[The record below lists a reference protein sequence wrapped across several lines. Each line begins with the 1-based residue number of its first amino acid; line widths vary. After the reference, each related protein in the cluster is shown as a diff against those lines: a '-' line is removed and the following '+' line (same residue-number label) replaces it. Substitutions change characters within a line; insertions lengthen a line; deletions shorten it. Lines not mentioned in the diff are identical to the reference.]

1 MEVIEY
7 PRSRKVWRTKSVIRW
22 IASLR
27 DKESPQEERNEEELF
42 GVCCKQDHE
51 WTLLS
56 YYRPP
61 PEEHALR
68 HR

>member
-7 PRSRKVWRTKSVIRW
+7 PRSRKVWRTKSLIRW

-42 GVCCKQDHE
+42 GVCWKHDHE
-51 WTLLS
+51 RTLLN
-56 YYRPP
+56 
-61 PEEHALR
+61 
-68 HR
+68 